1 MTERTSNIAFS
12 NKRIAKNTGLLYMRQ
27 LLTLGLSL
35 YTSRLILEVL
45 GETDFGIYATVAG
58 FTALLSTLTTSLASG
73 TQRFIT
79 FELGRGDIQ
88 KLNRVYCTSINIHVM
103 LSIILILLGEI
114 FGSWFIFN
122 KMTLPPERV
131 MTAFWVFQ
139 FTIFNSVF
147 ALINTPNNA
156 EIIAH
161 EDMGVWAFLSIL
173 DAVLKFVAVFS
184 LFFITWDHLVLYA
197 FFLFLIQFLI
207 RTISVIWCKRNY
219 VEVKYHF
226 VYDKLLLKS
235 MFAVTGWTGLNNFAV
250 TGFIQGVNLL
260 LNVFFGPVL
269 NAAYTIAMQAY
280 SGIRQFCSSFQLASN
295 PQIVKLYAAGEL
307 EKMQS
312 LLFSV
317 CKLSFFL
324 IFILALPFIVNAH
337 FVLSIWLK
345 EVPAHTETFFI
356 LLLLY
361 AFVDVLAYPL
371 DIAAQATGK
380 LKNYSIAVSGVV
392 LSTLVFSY
400 IAFSFKAIPETIYFI
415 AIIVS
420 CIGLIVRIL
429 FLRCMIGLDWFL
441 FIKDVILKILL
452 VGFTSAMIPVILS
465 HFMIDGIK
473 TVAVLF
479 LLSFMASVTMVYF
492 IGLNQSEKRVI
503 RDMYNKILGL
513 RKKK

>member
-1 MTERTSNIAFS
+1 MLKQRDNIVYS
-12 NKRIAKNTGLLYMRQ
+12 NKRIVKNTGLLYLRQ
-27 LLTLGLSL
+27 LMTLWLSL
-35 YTSRLILEVL
+35 YTSRLTLQVL

-58 FTALLSTLTTSLASG
+58 FTALLATLTTSLASG

-79 FELGRGDIQ
+79 FELGRGDMQ

-122 KMTLPPERV
+122 KMTLPPERI

-184 LFFITWDHLVLYA
+184 LFFITWDHLILYA

-235 MFAVTGWTGLNNFAV
+235 MLTVTGWTGLNNFAV

-295 PQIVKLYAAGEL
+295 PQIVKLYATGEL
-307 EKMQS
+307 GKMQS

-345 EVPAHTETFFI
+345 EVPTHTESFFI

-380 LKNYSIAVSGVV
+380 LKNYSITVSGVV

-400 IAFSFKAIPETIYFI
+400 IAFSLKAMPESIYII
-415 AIIVS
+415 AILVS
-420 CIGLIVRIL
+420 CLGLIVRIS
-429 FLRCMIGLDWFL
+429 FLRCMIGFDCVL
-441 FIKDVILKILL
+441 FIKNVILRILL
-452 VGFTSAMIPVILS
+452 VGLLSAALPIFLS
-465 HFMIDGIK
+465 HLMINGIK
-473 TVAVLF
+473 TVVVLF
-479 LLSFMASVTMVYF
+479 FTSFVVSVVMVYF

-503 RDMYNKILGL
+503 KEMCNKIS
-513 RKKK
+513 RKVK

>member
-1 MTERTSNIAFS
+1 MSEQVNNISSS
-12 NKRIAKNTGLLYMRQ
+12 NKRIAKNTGMLYIRQ

-35 YTSRLILEVL
+35 YTSRLTLQIL

-79 FELGRGDIQ
+79 FELGRGDLQ
-88 KLNRVYCTSINIHVM
+88 KLNRVFCTSVNIHLL
-103 LSIILILLGEI
+103 LSVILILLGET
-114 FGSWFIFN
+114 FGSWFIFS
-122 KMTLPPERV
+122 KMTIPAERI

-139 FTIFNSVF
+139 FTIFNSVI
-147 ALINTPNNA
+147 ALVNAPNNA

-161 EDMGVWAFLSIL
+161 EDMGVWAFVSIF
-173 DAVLKFVAVFS
+173 DAILKFIAVVTLFYIS
-184 LFFITWDHLVLYA
+184 WNNLVVYAFYMFFI
-197 FFLFLIQFLI
+197 QFIIGILC
-207 RTISVIWCKRNY
+207 VIWCKRNY
-219 VEVKYHF
+219 VEVKYRLF
-226 VYDKLLLKS
+226 WDKSLLKS
-235 MFAVTGWTGLNNFAV
+235 MLAVTGWMGLNNLAV

-295 PQIVKLYAAGEL
+295 PQIVKLYSTGDL

-324 IFILALPFIVNAH
+324 IFVLALPFIVNAH

-345 EVPAHTETFFI
+345 DVPAHTEMFFI

-380 LKNYSIAVSGVV
+380 LKNYSIVISVVV

-400 IAFSFKAIPETIYFI
+400 IAFSLHAIPETVYLI

-420 CIGLIVRIL
+420 WFGLAVRIS
-429 FLRCMIGLDWFL
+429 FLRNLIGLDCALFMKNVVFKILTVGLTSAVMPVLLSYYIPENFFTVFSL
-441 FIKDVILKILL
+441 FI
-452 VGFTSAMIPVILS
+452 
-465 HFMIDGIK
+465 
-473 TVAVLF
+473 
-479 LLSFMASVTMVYF
+479 LSFASSISMVYL
-492 IGLNQSEKRVI
+492 IGLNQSEKRVVN
-503 RDMYNKILGL
+503 DFCNKLIS
-513 RKKK
+513 RIK

>member
-1 MTERTSNIAFS
+1 MSEININKASN
-12 NKRIAKNTGLLYMRQ
+12 NRRIAKNTALLYLRQ

-35 YTSRLILEVL
+35 YTSRLTLEVL

-58 FTALLSTLTTSLASG
+58 FTALLSTLTMSLASG

-79 FELGRGDIQ
+79 FELGRGDMQ

-114 FGSWFIFN
+114 FGTWFIFN
-122 KMTLPPERV
+122 KMTLPPERI

-147 ALINTPNNA
+147 ALINSPNNA

-161 EDMGVWAFLSIL
+161 EDMGVLAFLSIL
-173 DAVLKFVAVFS
+173 DSALKLVAVFV

-197 FFLFLIQFLI
+197 LFLFLIQLLL
-207 RTISVIWCKRNY
+207 RTISALWCKRNY
-219 VEVKYHF
+219 VEAKYHF
-226 VYDKLLLKS
+226 VYDKFLLKS
-235 MFAVTGWTGLNNFAV
+235 MLAVTGWTGLNNLAV

-269 NAAYTIAMQAY
+269 NAAYAIAMQAY

-356 LLLLY
+356 LLLIY
-361 AFVDVLAYPL
+361 SFVDVLAYPL

-380 LKNYSIAVSGVV
+380 LKNYSITVSSVV

-400 IAFSFKAIPETIYFI
+400 IAFSLKAIPESIYII
-415 AIIVS
+415 AILVS
-420 CIGLIVRIL
+420 CLGIIVRLL
-429 FLRCMIGLDWFL
+429 FLKCMIKLDWVL
-441 FIKDVILKILL
+441 FIKDVIIRILL
-452 VGFTSAMIPVILS
+452 VGLLSAALPVILPQ
-465 HFMIDGIK
+465 FMLNGMK
-473 TVAVLF
+473 TVIVSF
-479 LLSFMASVTMVYF
+479 FLSFVISVAMVYF
-492 IGLNQSEKRVI
+492 IGLNKSEKRVI
-503 RDMYNKILGL
+503 KEMCNKILV
-513 RKKK
+513 KIK